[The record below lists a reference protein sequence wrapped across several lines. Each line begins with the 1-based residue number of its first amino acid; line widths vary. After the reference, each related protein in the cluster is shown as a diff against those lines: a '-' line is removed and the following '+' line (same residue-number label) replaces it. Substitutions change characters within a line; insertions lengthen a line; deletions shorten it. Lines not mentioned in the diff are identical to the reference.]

1 MYLDMQIP
9 SERRLCNHTMRAK
22 VSRDRTMISERPAY
36 AERVTAS
43 HVHQQNVG
51 SGPAGGVAAS
61 SFVIRLQQAR

>member
-9 SERRLCNHTMRAK
+9 SGRRLCNHAMRAK
-22 VSRDRTMISERPAY
+22 VSRDRAVISESPAY
-36 AERVTAS
+36 AKQVMAK

-51 SGPAGGVAAS
+51 SGPAAGVAAS